1 MYPEEIKQY
10 PAVEP
15 KLGIKSSLPA
25 LKPLIALL
33 FLLWKVNNEKSECAY
48 SESNGE
54 EIIIKDSLTKGL
66 AKFLNTT
73 ENSIKKAIY
82 DTKNPLLAS
91 QLEALIVGIQL
102 IWKLGEISFV
112 NTTLSSSA
120 ERTGG
125 KRFPKVIHFSSN
137 ILLLNALFK
146 LQPDL
151 YKAMLFSWLK
161 GEDYNENKVLEQE
174 WLKVLQLL
182 SEDAL
187 YKIKKDDETSVVFR
201 SFGIYANLLKNP
213 TQAVQIEDA
222 NENKGPSRILKN
234 ILSENMNPYLKTK
247 SGNISA
253 KVESTMLQN
262 YADLLDTTFR
272 LNGDKLIARDEK
284 DNGVVKEQTTFPL
297 FSIEW
302 FMERAPEYE
311 EFRQSIEQ
319 MRVDF
324 INKFGPEEL
333 KKLKGIDLL
342 RKIFLNG
349 GVDSL
354 CKTLEYKYEMLG
366 SIKGGSSYKYPLFYS
381 QTNHSWMSGTQH
393 HPQQLNEEEAII
405 LGTKIRDLLVAGAEC
420 ISRKSN
426 LTSNEEYVS
435 LYNELNTVT
444 EKNINK
450 MWFLKYYQ
458 ILFPE
463 IFPPIYFQKG
473 QEELIRRIGQA
484 PHDNIFGRMAQ
495 IRFYANQCKID
506 NSTFCKIYWDAII
519 EQEEISNA
527 TDFPYAN
534 SKQGGI
540 NLIVYGTPG
549 CGKSHYVQHSLLMGY
564 LPEDIVRTTFYQD
577 YTNTD
582 FVGQIIPVVKE
593 DKSVTYEFRP
603 GPFTIALE
611 RALSKPERPIALVIE
626 EINRGNAPSIFGDIF
641 QLLDRNNGTS
651 EYQITNVHIQKHL
664 MEKMPGYKF
673 DAIRIP
679 ANMSIIAT
687 MNTSDQNVFTLDTA
701 FKRRWNF
708 EKLPN
713 VFSKD
718 HPYKN
723 YFVPGM
729 DSRTWEEVVTTINDF
744 LVSNSTEL
752 QSEDKQIGVYFVSEQ
767 LLSKKADEAN
777 DQGKKKKFAYKL
789 LEYLWNDVA
798 KFERTNWFGDIKS
811 LDELIKE
818 YTEKGESVFSNAIFT
833 PKNK

>member
-1 MYPEEIKQY
+1 
-10 PAVEP
+10 
-15 KLGIKSSLPA
+15 
-25 LKPLIALL
+25 
-33 FLLWKVNNEKSECAY
+33 
-48 SESNGE
+48 
-54 EIIIKDSLTKGL
+54 
-66 AKFLNTT
+66 
-73 ENSIKKAIY
+73 
-82 DTKNPLLAS
+82 
-91 QLEALIVGIQL
+91 
-102 IWKLGEISFV
+102 
-112 NTTLSSSA
+112 
-120 ERTGG
+120 
-125 KRFPKVIHFSSN
+125 
-137 ILLLNALFK
+137 
-146 LQPDL
+146 
-151 YKAMLFSWLK
+151 
-161 GEDYNENKVLEQE
+161 
-174 WLKVLQLL
+174 
-182 SEDAL
+182 
-187 YKIKKDDETSVVFR
+187 
-201 SFGIYANLLKNP
+201 
-213 TQAVQIEDA
+213 
-222 NENKGPSRILKN
+222 
-234 ILSENMNPYLKTK
+234 
-247 SGNISA
+247 
-253 KVESTMLQN
+253 
-262 YADLLDTTFR
+262 
-272 LNGDKLIARDEK
+272 
-284 DNGVVKEQTTFPL
+284 
-297 FSIEW
+297 
-302 FMERAPEYE
+302 
-311 EFRQSIEQ
+311 
-319 MRVDF
+319 
-324 INKFGPEEL
+324 
-333 KKLKGIDLL
+333 
-342 RKIFLNG
+342 
-349 GVDSL
+349 
-354 CKTLEYKYEMLG
+354 
-366 SIKGGSSYKYPLFYS
+366 
-381 QTNHSWMSGTQH
+381 
-393 HPQQLNEEEAII
+393 
-405 LGTKIRDLLVAGAEC
+405 
-420 ISRKSN
+420 
-426 LTSNEEYVS
+426 
-435 LYNELNTVT
+435 
-444 EKNINK
+444 
-450 MWFLKYYQ
+450 
-458 ILFPE
+458 
-463 IFPPIYFQKG
+463 
-473 QEELIRRIGQA
+473 
-484 PHDNIFGRMAQ
+484 
-495 IRFYANQCKID
+495 
-506 NSTFCKIYWDAII
+506 
-519 EQEEISNA
+519 
-527 TDFPYAN
+527 
-534 SKQGGI
+534 
-540 NLIVYGTPG
+540 
-549 CGKSHYVQHSLLMGY
+549 MGY